1 MSLIVWHLKV
11 TNSKLSTKS
20 WFDLLSVIT
29 LETGWILKVI
39 MFHINSMILE
49 VKRSLTVFLLIHLKV
64 IYQSFLSVFTVHIFV
79 HIIVS
84 IFISSPATKLHIK
97 WLDLHTLS
105 ITIYISSYHHI
116 IISSPWHY
124 HGLIVKFCVHFKSK
138 FLYVIHGHFSLSN
151 TTYFFILSN
160 EANYTV
166 ASFWSGGEE
175 DYLPDLLLTIS
186 SYSDDTNPF
195 STTDKELITTFLLPQ
210 QSANH
215 LPKYTFTYSWKHF
228 LYMKSS
234 IKIKTHVPKNHYN
247 KWPNRNWPAVKGN

>member
-105 ITIYISSYHHI
+105 ITIYISSCHHI
-116 IISSPWHY
+116 FTMALPWTHSSVYTLSQSFSMLFMAIS
-124 HGLIVKFCVHFKSK
+124 LFQTQ
-138 FLYVIHGHFSLSN
+138 L
-151 TTYFFILSN
+151 
-160 EANYTV
+160 
-166 ASFWSGGEE
+166 
-175 DYLPDLLLTIS
+175 IS
-186 SYSDDTNPF
+186 SYSPA
-195 STTDKELITTFLLPQ
+195 KPITPSLP
-210 QSANH
+210 SG
-215 LPKYTFTYSWKHF
+215 LVRK
-228 LYMKSS
+228 
-234 IKIKTHVPKNHYN
+234 
-247 KWPNRNWPAVKGN
+247 